1 MIRKLMFTTTGI
13 LLLVLFSSAQTKDE
27 KAVADAV
34 EQLRMAMVNPD
45 KTVLEK
51 LTSGKLSYGHSSGL
65 VEDQKVFIEKLV
77 SGQSDFVSI
86 DLTEQS
92 ISISEKVATVRHIL
106 AAKTNDGGRAGEV
119 RIRVLLIWQKEKGGW
134 KLLARQAVRMT

>member
-1 MIRKLMFTTTGI
+1 MMRKLMFTTTGI

-27 KAVADAV
+27 KAVTDAV

-45 KTVLEK
+45 KAVLEK

-65 VEDQKVFIEKLV
+65 VEDQKMFIEKLV
-77 SGQSDFVSI
+77 GGQSDFVSI

-92 ISISEKVATVRHIL
+92 ISISEKVAIVRHIL
-106 AAKTNDGGRAGEV
+106 AAKTNDGGRPGDV